1 MVRTG
6 KKPSQ
11 LLDLLFAT
19 VGEHFYE
26 RIDTRLTDNTM
37 KATAKAKLDALRV
50 EDDIILGGHKV
61 VEKVTVDG
69 YKFVMDDGGWL
80 LVRFS
85 GTEPLIRVYTE
96 TTDKAAVQ
104 AILADGQKLAGL

>member
-1 MVRTG
+1 
-6 KKPSQ
+6 
-11 LLDLLFAT
+11 
-19 VGEHFYE
+19 
-26 RIDTRLTDNTM
+26 M
-37 KATAKAKLDALRV
+37 KATAKAKLDALRA
-50 EDDIILGGHKV
+50 EDGITLGGHKV